1 MMARCLLDRLGFG
14 YATGDVV
21 TIIKGLSMHEI
32 PVRRL
37 VIATGLLLL
46 TACATGTPGRSS
58 AVHETTLANGLR
70 VIVKEDH
77 RAPVV
82 VSEVWYRV
90 GSIDEPEG
98 ITGVSHVLEH
108 MMFKGTKRLKPNEFS
123 RIIAAN
129 GGTENAFTSHNY
141 TGYFQMLERSRL
153 PVALELEAER
163 MHNLRLDLAEYRK
176 EIRVVMEE
184 RRLRIEDRP
193 EQQVDERFMATAYR
207 VSPYRHPVIGLMRDL
222 ENMKVEDLRRWY
234 DRFYSPSNATLVV
247 VGDVDSQEVF
257 ALARKYFGPI
267 PARANNHPVLP
278 AEPPQTETRRVRLK
292 LPAEVPYLVMGYHAP
307 SHTAYR
313 ESWEPYALYVL
324 AGILDGG
331 NSARF
336 SSDLVRGR
344 RIAASAG
351 VGYFPVSRGTT
362 LFMAEAHPAQG
373 HTIEDLERAIRDQFE
388 RLKREPVGAD
398 ELARVKA
405 QVVAADVY
413 ARDSIYMQA
422 RKLASYATIGLDWR
436 QADAFVRHIQAVTP
450 EQVQTV
456 ARRYLID
463 SNLTVAVLD
472 PLPMDPGKKKRR
484 PAMEGRHGQ

>member
-1 MMARCLLDRLGFG
+1 MR
-14 YATGDVV
+14 
-21 TIIKGLSMHEI
+21 EI

-37 VIATGLLLL
+37 VVATGLLLL
-46 TACATGTPGRSS
+46 TACATGTPGRTS

-163 MHNLRLDLAEYRK
+163 MHNLRLDPAEYRK
-176 EIRVVMEE
+176 EIQVVMEE

-207 VSPYRHPVIGLMRDL
+207 VSPYRHPVIGWMRDL
-222 ENMKVEDLRRWY
+222 EGMKVGDLRRWY
-234 DRFYSPSNATLVV
+234 DRFYSPANATLVV
-247 VGDVDSQEVF
+247 VGDVDPQAVF
-257 ALARKYFGPI
+257 ALAQKYFGTI
-267 PARANNHPVLP
+267 PARAMNHAALP
-278 AEPPQTETRRVRLK
+278 AEPAQTETRRVRLK
-292 LPAEVPYLVMGYHAP
+292 LPAEVPYLVMGYHSP
-307 SHTAYR
+307 SHTSYR
-313 ESWEPYALYVL
+313 DDWEPYALYVL

-336 SSDLVRGR
+336 PSELVRGR
-344 RIAASAG
+344 RIASSAN

-362 LFMAEAHPAQG
+362 LFMAEGHPAEGNTVEQ
-373 HTIEDLERAIRDQFE
+373 LEAAIRGQIE
-388 RLKREPVGAD
+388 RLKNTPVSRE

-422 RKLASYATIGLDWR
+422 RKLGSYAAIGLDWR

-456 ARRYLID
+456 ARRYLND

-472 PLPMDPGKKKRR
+472 PLPMDPRKPKRR
-484 PAMEGRHGQ
+484 RAMEGRHGQ